1 MPWWSATISSTIPT
15 FTSTI
20 PARAPRSRPMEFKR
34 RRELKRTRIE
44 IIPMIDTMF
53 FLLVFFMLSS
63 LALTRLNGL
72 PVNLPRASTAQ
83 KQAAT
88 DLTVTIDK
96 NQQVFVNKERISVA
110 DLAEKLVEKAGGP
123 NADLDKVSVIINAV
137 LSVPHG
143 LVVKCMDEAR
153 SVGITRFAIATAPET
168 GPGRK

>member
-63 LALTRLNGL
+63 LALTRMRGL
-72 PVNLPRASTAQ
+72 PVNLPQASNSVKSNAL
-83 KQAAT
+83 
-88 DLTVTIDK
+88 DMTVTIDK
-96 NQQVFVNKERISVA
+96 DQHLFVNKTPSTIDDLPAALVA
-110 DLAEKLVEKAGGP
+110 AAGGSDV
-123 NADLDKVSVIINAV
+123 DLSKA
-137 LSVPHG
+137 
-143 LVVKCMDEAR
+143 
-153 SVGITRFAIATAPET
+153 
-168 GPGRK
+168 